1 MLVNLTQ
8 VVVDADAA
16 EELKV
21 LAVADDVL
29 VNVAAVDADDLY
41 TVATAP

>member
-8 VVVDADAA
+8 VVVEADAA
-16 EELKV
+16 EELNV

-29 VNVAAVDADDLY
+29 VRVAAVDADDL
-41 TVATAP
+41 